1 MRRSAPAFFTRQIQ
15 SNPRDSFA
23 YAMRA
28 IASLALK
35 PDWKTAMADLNE
47 AVRLSPS
54 DAFARGS
61 RGVASLAQG
70 DVARAQAD
78 LDEAIRLDPRNPAY
92 VIDRAAAWRHRREY
106 DKAIADCDAALRLD
120 RARSPRWSCAF
131 DPFGAEGIRRRDC
144 GLQRGDPPRP
154 DGPARLSRPRGRSG
168 RER

>member
-1 MRRSAPAFFTRQIQ
+1 
-15 SNPRDSFA
+15 
-23 YAMRA
+23 MRA

-120 RARSPRWSCAF
+120 PRSITALVLAPRS
-131 DPFGAEGIRRRDC
+131 I
-144 GLQRGDPPRP
+144 
-154 DGPARLSRPRGRSG
+154 RSG
-168 RER
+168 RNSTARLRTTTR